1 MGAEVRV
8 LSEMQRRVFLDRYA
22 LKGRDPEVGQQA
34 LVLEK
39 GHPRRGEVGRIE
51 EVFPHGL
58 RLRFPDGEAASFGT
72 GGAVP
77 LLETSL
83 EETWRRVARAIAQVE
98 GTEEKRREWEER
110 FLWALQDFKFVP
122 AGRILAGAGTGKDV
136 TFYNCYVLPSPADS
150 RKGIMRV
157 LEQMI
162 EIMARGGGVGI
173 NGSTLRP
180 QGAYV
185 RGVNGTSSGA
195 VSWLEIYS
203 DATGL
208 IEQGGTRRG
217 ALMLMLAAWHP
228 DIEHFVTVKRDLRR
242 FTNANLSVVVPDAF
256 MEAVFRDGDW
266 DLVFPYTDDPDYDR
280 LWDGDLEAWKARG
293 KPVRVYRTL
302 KARRLWDLIIE
313 SNWLSGEPG
322 VVFLDRYNRLS
333 NTWYFQK
340 VISVNPCGE
349 QGLPAYGVCNLG
361 SLGLPAF
368 LRQGKLDWELLG
380 ETIRVA
386 VRFLDDVIDAT
397 SYIYEENR
405 ASQMEARRVGLG
417 TQGLAHL
424 LLRLGLRY
432 GSPECLGFLE
442 ELYRFIM
449 IQAYEASV
457 ELAREKGPFG
467 AFDAEKFLQGEF
479 IRRLPE
485 ELRAAIRRYGIRNA
499 TLLTQAPTG
508 TTSLLAGMSSGIEP
522 VFRFRMK
529 RRDRMG
535 EHLLLDPVYEEW
547 ASTHPGEQLPPWFVE
562 AQDLTPEDHVR
573 VQAVIQKY
581 VDQSISKT
589 VNAPREHT
597 REDTR
602 RVYELAYQLGCKGIT
617 YFREG
622 SREGVLEAA
631 TAERPQVEQLSLLP
645 PAGETRPASERALA
659 WGKIKP
665 ISRPS
670 RLQGFTD
677 ARETPLGKLF
687 LTLNT
692 LDGHPV
698 ELFAQIGKAGSDVAA
713 FTEAVARLVSLA
725 LRSGIDPAEVADQLA
740 GIGGSRSVGFGPG
753 RVRSVP
759 DAIGQFLLEYLHR
772 GAAAGSSKADLA
784 SGDGIRGEL
793 GLCPQCG
800 LLSLAPLEGC
810 ATCLSCGFSEC

>member
-1 MGAEVRV
+1 
-8 LSEMQRRVFLDRYA
+8 MQRRVFLDRYA
-22 LKGRDPEVGQQA
+22 LKGRDPEVGKNA

-39 GHPRRGEVGRIE
+39 GHPRRGEVGVIE
-51 EVFPHGL
+51 EVLPHGL
-58 RLRFPDGEAASFGT
+58 RVRFPDGEVASFGT

-77 LLETSL
+77 LLETSI
-83 EETWRRVARAIAQVE
+83 EQMWRRVARAIAQVE

-110 FLWALQDFKFVP
+110 FLWALEDFKFVP

-242 FTNANLSVVVPDAF
+242 FTNANLSVVVPDSF

-266 DLVFPYTDDPDYDR
+266 DLVFPYTDDPDYDQW
-280 LWDGDLEAWKARG
+280 WDGDIEAWKARG

-361 SLGLPAF
+361 SLGLPSF
-368 LRQGKLDWELLG
+368 LRQGKLDWDLLG
-380 ETIRVA
+380 ETVRVA
-386 VRFLDDVIDAT
+386 VRFLDNVIDAT

-405 ASQMEARRVGLG
+405 ASQMAARRVGLG

-432 GSPECLGFLE
+432 GSPECLEFLE

-449 IQAYEASV
+449 LRAYEASV
-457 ELAREKGPFG
+457 ELAREKGAFG
-467 AFDAEKFLQGEF
+467 AFDPEKFLQGEF

-485 ELRAAIRRYGIRNA
+485 ELREAIRKHGIRNA

-522 VFRFRMK
+522 VFRFRVK

-547 ASTHPGEQLPPWFVE
+547 VSAHPGEELPPWFVE
-562 AQDLTPEDHVR
+562 ADDLTPEDHVR

-622 SREGVLEAA
+622 SREGVLEAVV
-631 TAERPQVEQLSLLP
+631 EKPGGEQLSLLP
-645 PAGETRPASERALA
+645 QAHGAGVTPEKALV
-659 WGKIKP
+659 WGRIKP

-772 GAAAGSSKADLA
+772 GEGGKAK
-784 SGDGIRGEL
+784 SPGNGFQGEL

-810 ATCLSCGFSEC
+810 ATCLSCGYSEC

>member
-1 MGAEVRV
+1 
-8 LSEMQRRVFLDRYA
+8 MQRKVFLDRYA
-22 LKGRDPEVGQQA
+22 LKGREAEVGKPA

-39 GHPRRGEVGRIE
+39 SHPRRGEVGVIE

-58 RLRFPDGEAASFGT
+58 RLRFPDGETASFGT

-77 LLETSL
+77 LLEVSV
-83 EETWRRVARAIAQVE
+83 EEMWRRVARAIAQVE
-98 GTEEKRREWEER
+98 ETEEKRRYWEER
-110 FLWALQDFKFVP
+110 FLWALEDFKFVP

-136 TFYNCYVLPSPADS
+136 TFYNCYVLPSPRDS
-150 RKGIMRV
+150 RKGIMQV

-242 FTNANLSVVVPDAF
+242 FNNANLSVLVPDSF

-280 LWDGDLEAWKARG
+280 LWDGDIEAWKARG
-293 KPVRVYRTL
+293 KPVRLYRTV

-322 VVFLDRYNRLS
+322 VVFLDRCNRLS

-349 QGLPAYGVCNLG
+349 QPLPAYGVCNLG

-380 ETIRVA
+380 EVIRVA
-386 VRFLDDVIDAT
+386 VRFLDNVIDAS

-424 LLRLGLRY
+424 LLRLGIRY
-432 GSPECLGFLE
+432 GSQESLEFLE
-442 ELYRFIM
+442 ELYRYIM
-449 IQAYEASV
+449 LKAYEASV

-467 AFDAEKFLQGEF
+467 AFDPEKFLQGEF

-485 ELRAAIRRYGIRNA
+485 ELREAIRRHGIRNA

-522 VFRFRMK
+522 VFRFRVK

-547 ASTHPGEQLPPWFVE
+547 AAAHPGEDPPPWFVE

-589 VNAPREHT
+589 VNAPRNHT
-597 REDTR
+597 REETR

-622 SREGVLEAA
+622 SREGVLEAV
-631 TAERPQVEQLSLLP
+631 EEKPRGEQLSLLP
-645 PAGETRPASERALA
+645 PAREAEKGLV
-659 WGKIKP
+659 WGRIKP
-665 ISRPS
+665 IVRPL
-670 RLQGFTD
+670 RLEGFTD

-759 DAIGQFLLEYLHR
+759 DAIGQFLLEYIHR
-772 GAAAGSSKADLA
+772 GEKREKEKA
-784 SGDGIRGEL
+784 GDGFPGEL
-793 GLCPQCG
+793 GLCPKCG

-810 ATCLSCGFSEC
+810 ATCLACGYSEC